1 MCLAVIPDDKV
12 RRDTNNS
19 VSVEECIGLN
29 TSGVCFSVVFWKS
42 AWTHRPSFGLR
53 TGRPTNGGCNPIRGT
68 KSSSLKS
75 ANLLWGLLSVACKGH
90 YGFFFQDS
98 KRFDRAAGL
107 IYPPSVVV
115 LGMCG
120 GKTEK
125 NHEKPTQKP
134 QYVQSAL
141 KYLKCHLY
149 LFLGLGCS
157 FLLTWTTMTSEDR
170 GSTVVKVLCYK
181 SECC

>member
-1 MCLAVIPDDKV
+1 MCLAVIPNDKV

-75 ANLLWGLLSVACKGH
+75 ANFLWGLLSVACKGH

-125 NHEKPTQKP
+125 NHEKPHPKTTICT
-134 QYVQSAL
+134 VRSEIL
-141 KYLKCHLY
+141 EVSFIFVSWSR
-149 LFLGLGCS
+149 LF
-157 FLLTWTTMTSEDR
+157 FLINMNYHDIGGPR
-170 GSTVVKVLCYK
+170 
-181 SECC
+181 